1 MPPDQTLDEAKA
13 MTYES
18 ATIFSQIAALI
29 IFIAL
34 FVGVIFYV
42 SWPGNK
48 KKFDEAAN
56 LPLEDK
62 NDEPEQDGDR
72 K

>member
-1 MPPDQTLDEAKA
+1 

-18 ATIFSQIAALI
+18 ASTFSQIAAMI

-34 FVGVIFYV
+34 FIGVILYV
-42 SWPGNK
+42 FWPGNK
-48 KKFDEAAN
+48 KKFDEAAQ
-56 LPLEDK
+56 LPLEDED
-62 NDEPEQDGDR
+62 DEPENDGDR

>member
-1 MPPDQTLDEAKA
+1 

-18 ATIFSQIAALI
+18 ATTFSQIAALI

-34 FVGVIFYV
+34 FVGVILYV
-42 SWPGNK
+42 TWPGNK
-48 KKFDEAAN
+48 KKFDEAAK

-62 NDEPEQDGDR
+62 DDEPEQDGDR

>member
-1 MPPDQTLDEAKA
+1 

-18 ATIFSQIAALI
+18 ASTFSQIAAMI

-34 FVGVIFYV
+34 FIGVILYV
-42 SWPGNK
+42 FWPRNK
-48 KKFDEAAN
+48 KMFDEAAQ
-56 LPLEDK
+56 LPLEDEDDK
-62 NDEPEQDGDR
+62 PENDGDR